1 MCNWSVCALQTAL
14 GTMLPNIHAMH
25 FLENVKIIL
34 TQVSLQIKRNLTK
47 ICGEPKQSGQDFA
60 VICTD
65 DISTEKKMLF

>member
-47 ICGEPKQSGQDFA
+47 ICGEPKQSG
-60 VICTD
+60 
-65 DISTEKKMLF
+65 